1 MPNQAVPIRA
11 RRTGA
16 ALTLALALPLALVA
30 GPAPAAP
37 PSSRGIDATH
47 AEAKRINQG
56 NPLVVHGGPGAPM
69 IGAVHAPP
77 PRDKKKGG
85 KAPD

>member
-16 ALTLALALPLALVA
+16 ALVLALALAPALAT
-30 GPAPAAP
+30 GPAPAASP
-37 PSSRGIDATH
+37 PRAIDTTH

-56 NPLVVHGGPGAPM
+56 NPFVVHGGPGAPM
-69 IGAVHAPP
+69 IGVVHAPP

-85 KAPD
+85 KASE